1 MRQQARAE
9 VLRCALRCALRC
21 VLLAIGVLA
30 RPASAQ
36 GSPSGDSA
44 VFARA
49 QVLVSA
55 GEGKA
60 GRAVVDSLLATIPIA
75 SPRYAEGLFWRATL
89 ASNAL
94 DAERDYRRVAVE
106 YTLSPR
112 VPAALTRLAQL
123 ELARG
128 DRAQARQHLER
139 LLNEYPPRNERANA
153 WYWLG
158 RIAFESGDAGR
169 GCSAIDSARAL
180 VAADNVEL
188 TNQIASDSRRCL
200 SRADGSLAAATPQT
214 PQAIAPAAPSAPATT
229 SAPAGMRTHATTSA
243 AAPVATRVASP
254 AAELTIQVG
263 AYPTRAAAARIQKRL
278 TAQGFAARVMP
289 AGRYYRVRVGRFA
302 NRAAAA
308 AVATKLKARRYETMV
323 VDAERAR

>member
-1 MRQQARAE
+1 MPRRVRAG
-9 VLRCALRCALRC
+9 VLFCM
-21 VLLAIGVLA
+21 LLAMGVLTRA
-30 RPASAQ
+30 AAAQ
-36 GSPSGDSA
+36 GSPSGDST

-60 GRAVVDSLLATIPIA
+60 GRAVVDSLLATIPAA

-139 LLNEYPPRNERANA
+139 LLSEYPPRNERANA

-169 GCSAIDSARAL
+169 GCTAIDSARVL
-180 VAADNVEL
+180 VASDNIEL
-188 TNQIASDSRRCL
+188 TNQIAGDSRRCL
-200 SRADGSLAAATPQT
+200 SRADGSLAAGAPQTSQAPPAPAPPAPRAATTTNATPSAT
-214 PQAIAPAAPSAPATT
+214 RSAAPSATP
-229 SAPAGMRTHATTSA
+229 HA
-243 AAPVATRVASP
+243 AAPAAKRGAAS
-254 AAELTIQVG
+254 ADKLTIQVG

-278 TAQGFAARVMP
+278 TAQGFDARVMP
-289 AGRYYRVRVGRFA
+289 AGRYFRVRVGRFP
-302 NRAAAA
+302 NRSAAA
-308 AVATKLKARRYETMV
+308 AVATKLRARRYETMV
-323 VDAERAR
+323 VDAERPR